1 MIEMSTA
8 EHKKPQHSPKWGAL
22 GLKYPSAQPQVG
34 TQTERR
40 GQDGPPAYATL
51 TRRTTYSPAARR
63 TKRVSEGR
71 PCSQG
76 ESTELGLAWRATSGR
91 LRRGAQ
97 GGREGPRHRAHGVGV
112 SLCIRPDGGT
122 SPPERR
128 ARTGENFGVFK
139 APRAN

>member
-1 MIEMSTA
+1 M
-8 EHKKPQHSPKWGAL
+8 
-22 GLKYPSAQPQVG
+22 
-34 TQTERR
+34 
-40 GQDGPPAYATL
+40 
-51 TRRTTYSPAARR
+51 
-63 TKRVSEGR
+63 SEGR

-97 GGREGPRHRAHGVGV
+97 GGREGPRHRDHGVGV

-128 ARTGENFGVFK
+128 ARTGENFGDFE
-139 APRAN
+139 APHAN